1 MPWYCVNKALP
12 CHYVNTILPRKFLK
26 LQCKKTTCKKE
37 EIVYVKPNKKYM
49 NDYDENKE
57 TSYIQYCDVNNLYG
71 WTILE
76 QFLVNNAEW
85 VKDTSQVNEDFIKK
99 L

>member
-1 MPWYCVNKALP
+1 
-12 CHYVNTILPRKFLK
+12 
-26 LQCKKTTCKKE
+26 
-37 EIVYVKPNKKYM
+37 M

-85 VKDTSQVNEDFIKK
+85 IKDTSQVNEDFIKNYNDESDEEYFLK
-99 L
+99 LIFNILNNYMNVIMIDHFHLKE